1 MIAHSIFFYIFSIIA
16 ILSAIMVTVSKNTVH
31 SVFFLILDFISI
43 SCLFIMIG
51 AEFVGMIMLIVYV
64 GAVAVLF
71 LFVVMMLNVSLQ
83 KNEWFAAERGSS
95 HIPVGIIVSII
106 IFFELIIVVGGWK
119 FKPNLNPDSL
129 DLNFISEK
137 TNTHSIGEVLY
148 TDYIHLFQLSGMI
161 LLVAMIGAIVLT
173 FRKRSGIKKQS
184 YFKQVSRE
192 RSDGV
197 ELIDVE
203 KNKGVKID
211 VRSFPWPLSYIS
223 SYNLYYWCGGN
234 IFKSKKYNCY
244 FNEY

>member
-95 HIPVGIIVSII
+95 HIPVGILVSII

-211 VRSFPWPLSYIS
+211 V
-223 SYNLYYWCGGN
+223 
-234 IFKSKKYNCY
+234 
-244 FNEY
+244 